1 MQTYF
6 VTCAVLVVDADNR
19 ILLKKVPA
27 RGWELPGGNL
37 DDGESLAACAVRE
50 VREETGIEAEI
61 VKLCGITHEVKER
74 RCTVF
79 WLARPAGGDLRTC
92 PESLDVGFFGPEQ
105 ALAMIER
112 EDFRHEVMKCLRTE
126 EHPFYIEA

>member
-19 ILLKKVPA
+19 ILLKKDPA

-61 VKLCGITHEVKER
+61 VRKKPGE
-74 RCTVF
+74 
-79 WLARPAGGDLRTC
+79 
-92 PESLDVGFFGPEQ
+92 
-105 ALAMIER
+105 
-112 EDFRHEVMKCLRTE
+112 
-126 EHPFYIEA
+126 